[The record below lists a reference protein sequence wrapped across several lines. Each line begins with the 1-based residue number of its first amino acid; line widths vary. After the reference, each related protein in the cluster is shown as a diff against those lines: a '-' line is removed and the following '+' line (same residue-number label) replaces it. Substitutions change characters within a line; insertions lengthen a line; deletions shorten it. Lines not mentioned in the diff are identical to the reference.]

1 MGICY
6 PHDGGKQI
14 HRTINSPI
22 RCRIMNMTKESLPD
36 LMERYRARVNQCLDA
51 YLPSADILPNRL
63 HTAMRYIVLGD
74 GKRIRPI
81 LVYCA
86 GKAVGAPLEAL
97 DGPACAVELI
107 HAYSLVHDDLPAMDN
122 DDLRRGKPTCHRAFD
137 EATAI
142 LVGDAL
148 QSLAFYA
155 LSKKGPET
163 TDPDQK
169 IEMLNT
175 LALASGS
182 RGMAG
187 GQALDL
193 EAETKTLNLAE
204 LENLHIHKTGALIRA
219 SVKLGGLSKPG
230 VDRNLLEKLDHYAK
244 CIGLSFQIR
253 DDILDVEGD
262 TEILGKP
269 SGSDQARHK
278 ATYPSLLGV
287 SEAKRMAWEFHQQAL
302 SSLADLDESADPLR
316 WLSEYIVN
324 RIN

>member
-1 MGICY
+1 MSS
-6 PHDGGKQI
+6 
-14 HRTINSPI
+14 N
-22 RCRIMNMTKESLPD
+22 KESLSD
-36 LMERYRARVNQCLDA
+36 LMKRYRSQVNRQLDA
-51 YLPSADILPNRL
+51 FLPSADIQPIRL
-63 HTAMRYIVLGD
+63 HAAMRYIVLGD

-86 GKAVGAPLEAL
+86 GKAVGSPPEAL

-107 HAYSLVHDDLPAMDN
+107 HAYSLVHDDLPAMDD

-155 LSKKGPET
+155 LS
-163 TDPDQK
+163 QK
-169 IEMLNT
+169 VAEGTNPNQRIEMLNT

-230 VDRNLLEKLDHYAK
+230 IDRDLLEKLDHYAK
-244 CIGLSFQIR
+244 CIGLAFQIQ

-262 TEILGKP
+262 TETMGKP
-269 SGSDQARHK
+269 RGSDEARHK
-278 ATYPSLLGV
+278 STYPSLVGV
-287 SEAKRMAWEFHQQAL
+287 SEAKRMAQEFHEQAL
-302 SSLADLDESADPLR
+302 DSLAGLDESSDPLR
-316 WLSEYIVN
+316 LISEYIIRRMN
-324 RIN
+324 